1 MVIMM
6 AKGLRHNKDYHVTNL
21 HHKSKITAQDSQE
34 HEECEGEIF
43 EEIQDNQSNW
53 VLEAERIIHV
63 NAADGFIDN
72 FFAKSSNKIETRLVS
87 EKAEEVTQSEKK
99 GNFSIQEQEIIDVSE
114 LMKDLEE
121 EDRSDLDLDVD
132 DKENFRPVSDSIDD
146 RNLATVESEG
156 GDCYLGLMEATGRR
170 RLREATAGVGWG
182 CDGRREKKGENRV
195 FK

>member
-1 MVIMM
+1 MKSV
-6 AKGLRHNKDYHVTNL
+6 KGKFLKKFKTIKAIGYL
-21 HHKSKITAQDSQE
+21 KP
-34 HEECEGEIF
+34 
-43 EEIQDNQSNW
+43 
-53 VLEAERIIHV
+53 ERIIHV

-132 DKENFRPVSDSIDD
+132 DKENFRPV
-146 RNLATVESEG
+146 
-156 GDCYLGLMEATGRR
+156 
-170 RLREATAGVGWG
+170 
-182 CDGRREKKGENRV
+182 
-195 FK
+195 

>member
-1 MVIMM
+1 MKSV
-6 AKGLRHNKDYHVTNL
+6 KGKFLKKFKTIKAIGYL
-21 HHKSKITAQDSQE
+21 KP
-34 HEECEGEIF
+34 
-43 EEIQDNQSNW
+43 
-53 VLEAERIIHV
+53 ERIIHV

-156 GDCYLGLMEATGRR
+156 GDCYLGLMEAMGR

-182 CDGRREKKGENRV
+182 CDGRRGKKGENRV